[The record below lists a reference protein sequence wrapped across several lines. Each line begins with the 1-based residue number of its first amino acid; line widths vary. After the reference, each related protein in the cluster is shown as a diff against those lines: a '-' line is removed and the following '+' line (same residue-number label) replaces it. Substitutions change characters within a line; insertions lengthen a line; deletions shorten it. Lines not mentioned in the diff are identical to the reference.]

1 MPVSRE
7 EIQRLAKANPYSAAA
22 LRLFAPLL
30 NARIKLI
37 EMLAPPA
44 LPPLDATAF
53 AGGKPWM
60 ESANLPLGA
69 DLLRKAPKAL
79 TAAAA
84 KIFPEEREAV
94 ATLGSYLAANPT
106 EVENLVRAGLG
117 ARRPS
122 LASWGKRRGF
132 PRNVVEFFSAQLAA
146 VTAGVAARAARDTEL
161 PSWGRNRCPI
171 CGGAAHAYALRGRE
185 GVRFLECGLCGFE
198 YRFSRTACSACGKES
213 SENLS
218 YFFLEDHPERQAEAC
233 KSCHSYLLGLDAR
246 EMVKTLPLAVYLL
259 CMLPLD
265 ALMQDKGFAPAPS
278 T

>member
-1 MPVSRE
+1 MPVTRE
-7 EIQRLAKANPYSAAA
+7 EVQRLAKANPYSAAA

-30 NARIKLI
+30 NVRIKLI
-37 EMLAPPA
+37 ETLNPPA

-60 ESANLPLGA
+60 DFTSLPLEA
-69 DLLRKAPKAL
+69 DLLKKAPKAL
-79 TAAAA
+79 TAAAD
-84 KIFPEEREAV
+84 KIFPEAREAM
-94 ATLGSYLAANPT
+94 AALGSHLAANPA
-106 EVENLVRAGLG
+106 EAENLVRVGLG
-117 ARRPS
+117 ARRPP
-122 LASWGKRRGF
+122 LGSWAKKRGF
-132 PRNVVEFFSAQLAA
+132 PRDVVEFFSAQLAA
-146 VTAGVAARAARDTEL
+146 VAAGLAAQAARDTEL

-171 CGGAAHAYALRGRE
+171 CGGAAHAYALRGQE
-185 GVRFLECGLCGFE
+185 GIRFLECGLCGFE

-218 YFFLEDHPERQAEAC
+218 YFFLEAHPERQAEAC

-265 ALMQDKGFAPAPS
+265 ALMQDKGFALAS
-278 T
+278 SA